1 MNKALSIGSASLRHF
16 GGTMKRRNGR
26 EAKAM
31 IRAIL
36 TIGVTVGCSIVA
48 SAAGCAMESAAGG
61 RPFETQGLRVVA
73 RQPGPALLELDFR
86 VSPPVEVTAATMLVN
101 GRVLPASYIFPYPSP
116 GDLSAVLFLVDT
128 SDPARERVVER
139 NLRDIKAL
147 MDKGAAHHRFG
158 LAGFARELSV
168 LAPLGTAPTDIMAAA
183 RSPRTKGR
191 IAQIYPSAI
200 QAIDVLMAYPASRR
214 ALVIFSDGS
223 AEDPEH
229 SLEEVIERAN
239 AAGVV
244 IYGLGYAR
252 KVGRSP
258 GFQSLRLMASAT
270 DGAYAEAV
278 GRADLP
284 KTFLADPFRVLDNG
298 GRAIFDLSA
307 LGPASRSRTEGRPG
321 PGDGTVVARVVFH
334 TAEGDKVI
342 DILVTLPPA
351 YWVEAPRHPE
361 WDVLIDVLVTFPRG
375 DSDGVLR
382 PRKKPC
388 RAHKARHKAAERK
401 SKCRAARRDR
411 READEERTQRKAERK
426 AAEAEEK
433 PEARRRVKHK
443 AAEARAQRKAE
454 RKARRKAR
462 PEADKEGAQHEAERK
477 TERKTERK
485 ARREARREAD
495 EEEEEKRNADRRR
508 RK

>member
-1 MNKALSIGSASLRHF
+1 
-16 GGTMKRRNGR
+16 
-26 EAKAM
+26 M

-101 GRVLPASYIFPYPSP
+101 GRVLPASYIVPYPSP

-128 SDPARERVVER
+128 SGHARERAAEW
-139 NLRDIKAL
+139 NLRLIKAL

-168 LAPLGTAPTDIMAAA
+168 LAPLGSAPVDIMAAA

-223 AEDPEH
+223 AEDPDH
-229 SLEEVIERAN
+229 SLEEALERAN

-244 IYGLGYAR
+244 IYGLGHAR
-252 KVGRSP
+252 TLRQSLGL
-258 GFQSLRLMASAT
+258 QSLRLMASAT
-270 DGAYAEAV
+270 GGAYAESLGKV
-278 GRADLP
+278 DLR
-284 KTFLADPFRVLDNG
+284 KSFLADPFRVLDNG
-298 GRAIFDLSA
+298 GRATFDLSA
-307 LGPASRSRTEGRPG
+307 AGPG

-351 YWVEAPRHPE
+351 RWDEVLWHPDPPVWCDEVLWPRE
-361 WDVLIDVLVTFPRG
+361 RAFPR
-375 DSDGVLR
+375 LKAKR
-382 PRKKPC
+382 
-388 RAHKARHKAAERK
+388 KARRKAAEAK
-401 SKCRAARRDR
+401 AK
-411 READEERTQRKAERK
+411 RKAERK
-426 AAEAEEK
+426 ASEAAEK

-443 AAEARAQRKAE
+443 AAEARAQHKAE
-454 RKARRKAR
+454 RR
-462 PEADKEGAQHEAERK
+462 
-477 TERKTERK
+477 
-485 ARREARREAD
+485 ARREARREAGEERAQRRAAPRDRREADEARAERKAARTARREAGEERAQRRAASRDRREAD
-495 EEEEEKRNADRRR
+495 EEEEVKREPGGRR